1 MKVQVLVAA
10 MNQENHGLVEKMNIQ
25 TDVMVGNQCTYNSI
39 EDFQYKDH
47 IVKYLNFAERGVGL
61 NRNNALIRADGDI
74 LVFADEDE
82 IFNDGYA
89 DVINEAYKRIPEAD
103 AIVFNITTIGQDVGR
118 REIKKIQRLHFFNA
132 LNYGAVRLTVK
143 NKSVKRENVIFH
155 QLFGGGTD
163 YSAGEDTLFI
173 ADLIKKGLKV
183 YSYPANIASVDQTA
197 STWFKGYNEKFFY
210 DKGALFSALSKKW
223 GWLLCCLILLKN
235 KKWLF
240 KGKISYRRGKKLAK
254 AGMKGF
260 KKNLSYEEWKICGK

>member
-25 TDVMVGNQCTYNSI
+25 TDVIVGNQCTYNSI

-89 DVINEAYKRIPEAD
+89 DVINEAYKRIPDAD

-143 NKSVKRENVIFH
+143 NKSVRRDFS
-155 QLFGGGTD
+155 
-163 YSAGEDTLFI
+163 SAVWWWDR
-173 ADLIKKGLKV
+173 
-183 YSYPANIASVDQTA
+183 
-197 STWFKGYNEKFFY
+197 
-210 DKGALFSALSKKW
+210 LFS
-223 GWLLCCLILLKN
+223 G
-235 KKWLF
+235 
-240 KGKISYRRGKKLAK
+240 RRYIIYCRLD
-254 AGMKGF
+254 
-260 KKNLSYEEWKICGK
+260 